1 MIVLYELQ
9 KQILSYLTIYER
21 VISSDII
28 GQSGLHYYDFTSDD
42 FKHKHLEDLFSCDN
56 MDIHSEQM
64 DLLTHLSIEYD
75 DYYGYTIDDYI
86 MDQYGDIEREKY
98 NELRELTSFYS
109 IVFTIRVI
117 EYIEYHQPS
126 LDYDPTEDI
135 DSLENRLHGNVH
147 QQVIDTFKNAF
158 RLGIINV
165 CCERC
170 GSFGHHN
177 VSPECPFYNKEY
189 ESIQIQ
195 LQLDQMWRQWVDKI
209 IKKDEQEKKNTQLRP
224 LLCWSCQVNKRKIK
238 CKNNCCG
245 SCCQCKKHT

>member
-42 FKHKHLEDLFSCDN
+42 FKHKHLEDLFSWDDI
-56 MDIHSEQM
+56 DIHSEQM
-64 DLLTHLSIEYD
+64 DLITNLSNEYD

-86 MDQYGDIEREKY
+86 MDDQYGNIKREKY
-98 NELRELTSFYS
+98 NELFEIASFYS

-126 LDYDPTEDI
+126 IVYDPTEDI
-135 DSLENRLHGNVH
+135 NSLDHILYGNLHQH
-147 QQVIDTFKNAF
+147 VINTFKDAF
-158 RLGIINV
+158 RLGIIDIY
-165 CCERC
+165 CKRC
-170 GSFGHHN
+170 GTFGHHN

-189 ESIQIQ
+189 ELIQIQ
-195 LQLDQMWRQWVDKI
+195 LQLDQLWTQWVDKI
-209 IKKDEQEKKNTQLRP
+209 ITEDQQQQKKTQ
-224 LLCWSCQVNKRKIK
+224 LLCWSCKVNQRKLK

-245 SCCQCKKHT
+245 SCCQCKNHK